1 MWCTRF
7 VHVACTDRTWG
18 LYYFHQCTKNSTDNT
33 DIESSVVSVESIRN
47 T

>member
-1 MWCTRF
+1 MAHVVYTVCT
-7 VHVACTDRTWG
+7 CG

-33 DIESSVVSVESIRN
+33 NIESSVVSVESIRN